1 MTTLEDIIK
10 FYQCSFGVMRRD
22 IYLSG
27 SEGILG
33 KARITKLQS
42 QEEKE
47 LELNVTILSSN
58 NEYCQKKN
66 MLDGVISQFH

>member
-10 FYQCSFGVMRRD
+10 FSQCSFGVKRRD
-22 IYLSG
+22 IYLSC
-27 SEGILG
+27 SEDILG